1 MTLQNCLDNVVAGTM
16 TTAPDADVALEPDV
30 VAHKS
35 TLLTIM
41 PDAYV
46 TLQPNVVPSSGVT
59 LFLKECELVS
69 KYLTGEADMRQPL
82 SANEDNVV
90 QTTRRHECF
99 KKSFKMSVKKK

>member
-46 TLQPNVVPSSGVT
+46 TL
-59 LFLKECELVS
+59 
-69 KYLTGEADMRQPL
+69 
-82 SANEDNVV
+82 
-90 QTTRRHECF
+90 
-99 KKSFKMSVKKK
+99 